1 MTKLYHLVCIPSGIG
16 GAEYVISSNRTLE
29 GARAVFLACRGER
42 PSTHCVIRHGGLVV
56 WDSEAFDRQED
67 RMIVLSW
74 PSNSGQLRLD
84 RAIERRVR
92 CHDRDEMHLQ
102 GVTWFTVLND
112 KTRGVR
118 Q

>member
-1 MTKLYHLVCIPSGIG
+1 
-16 GAEYVISSNRTLE
+16 
-29 GARAVFLACRGER
+29 
-42 PSTHCVIRHGGLVV
+42 
-56 WDSEAFDRQED
+56 
-67 RMIVLSW
+67 MIVLSW

-92 CHDRDEMHLQ
+92 CHDRDELHLQ
-102 GVTWFTVLND
+102 GITWFTVLND